1 MTLFAGV
8 EGKAR
13 IAGLFTLGAMAA
25 RVFSEAVVRAALVVP
40 GNGRETARNI
50 GDYPWLYRAG
60 EAADAALICAT
71 IVAAALLYA
80 LFAPAARNLARVAA
94 MFALIGIA
102 TLGASG
108 LLTMAP
114 PVLLNGAP
122 HPGIGMAEVH
132 SLVQLSLELR
142 DRVQGVA
149 RIFIG
154 LYLLLTGLLAFQSG
168 RLPKFIGLALAM
180 GGFVQ
185 MAARSAALIAPNLA
199 DAMVIQA
206 DIVALIAEAGFAF
219 ALLTTWRPRPFP
231 APLAGGL

>member
-1 MTLFAGV
+1 MMLFAGD

-25 RVFSEAVVRAALVVP
+25 RVFSEAMVRAALVVP

-60 EAADAALICAT
+60 EAADVAMVCAM
-71 IVAAALLYA
+71 IVATALLYA

-94 MFALIGIA
+94 MIALIGIA

-108 LLTMAP
+108 LMTMAP
-114 PVLLNGAP
+114 LVLLDGAP

-132 SLVQLSLELR
+132 SLVQLSLDLR

-149 RIFIG
+149 RIFFG
-154 LYLLLTGLLAFQSG
+154 LYGLLIGLLAFRSG
-168 RLPKFIGLALAM
+168 RLPKYIGLALAV

-185 MAARSAALIAPNLA
+185 MAARSVALIAPDLA

-206 DIVALIAEAGFAF
+206 DIVASIAEAGFAF
-219 ALLTTWRPRPFP
+219 ALLTIWRPLPFP
-231 APLAGGL
+231 ARSAADL